1 MRAWDCQSL
10 PSPLIGAFLPHYT
23 LKVPLGLYP
32 NQSPSFI
39 AEWINVVAETVDN
52 AVRGIRA
59 KDKSIR
65 ELLSNVQYSIDF
77 YQREYQWQS
86 KQCHEL
92 IADLT
97 GRFLDAYRPSHVRQD
112 VAQYPA
118 YYLGSIVLS
127 KKTDGLFIVDGQQRL
142 TTLTLLLIYL
152 RNQQRQ
158 FGETEDPNLDSLIQS
173 TQYGKKNFNIDV
185 DDRRAVIDSL
195 YNGTAPEVNPVDSA
209 IGVSAANMAE
219 RYVDIEESF
228 PDQCKG
234 QALAFFA
241 DWLIERVQMV
251 EIIAFSDE
259 DAYTVFETMNDRG
272 LTLSPADMLK
282 GYLLSNIRDVEVRS
296 VGDEIWKTSVSTLQ
310 SSSAKDAKNDF
321 FRTWFRGQFAQSVG
335 HPKDTDYE
343 RLGPEFHRWLR
354 AKADNVG
361 LKHSDDFARFVTKE
375 LPVFARVYTF
385 LNEAQSEFTKHN
397 QLLYYVSQA
406 RIDDGLLYMSVVSS
420 TDSREENEA
429 KIRIVAR
436 FLDIFVYRR
445 LWAGKNLTKP
455 ALKASFLPLARELRD
470 LDLPELTARLY
481 AELTKPGHDDFG
493 TPPPLLTNSYRRKI
507 HRLLARLINH
517 VEQACT
523 GQDPYPNLVVVSG
536 RSRYDIEHIWPH
548 KFHEYRNL
556 FNDES
561 EFESYRNRLGSLLL
575 IPSYLNQSYNA
586 MKTSQKIPMY
596 GRSDH
601 PLLVASLAS
610 SAYQRNP
617 AFTEWIK
624 KSGLNFVPYD
634 LPDRPFNKTASDSR
648 LELYRE
654 LARQIWS
661 AENIISDSGL
671 QTQAVR
677 ERASEIRSSL
687 VTDVIDDDS
696 GRVSGSVKL
705 LDLILAGVIRAGDRL
720 IGREAGATS
729 NASATVLDDG
739 RIELENGNR
748 HTAPSSAA
756 MDLGLDKTI
765 NGWTFWIHQP
775 TKCTLADLR
784 QQLLSIDEGQID
796 LFDEG

>member
-1 MRAWDCQSL
+1 MTELQD
-10 PSPLIGAFLPHYT
+10 IT
-23 LKVPLGLYP
+23 
-32 NQSPSFI
+32 I
-39 AEWINVVAETVDN
+39 
-52 AVRGIRA
+52 RGVQA

-86 KQCHEL
+86 KQCFEL
-92 IADLT
+92 ITDLT

-112 VAQYPA
+112 VATYPA

-158 FGETEDPNLDSLIQS
+158 LGENTDPNLDSLIQS

-185 DDRRAVIDSL
+185 DDRRAVIESL
-195 YNGTAPEVNPVDSA
+195 YSGNPPELNTADNAD
-209 IGVSAANMAE
+209 GVSAVNVSAINMAE
-219 RYVDIEESF
+219 RYIDIEECF
-228 PDQCKG
+228 PEDCKG

-282 GYLLSNIRDVEVRS
+282 GYLLSNIRDNEVRNA
-296 VGDEIWKTSVSTLQ
+296 GDEIWKNSVSTLQ

-354 AKADNVG
+354 AKADEIG
-361 LKHSDDFARFVTKE
+361 LKHSNDFARFVIDE
-375 LPVFARVYTF
+375 LPVFARIYTF
-385 LNEAQSEFTKHN
+385 LNNAQTKFTKQN
-397 QLLYYVSQA
+397 EMLYYVSQA
-406 RIDDGLLYMSVVSS
+406 RVDDGLLYMSVVSAS
-420 TDSREENEA
+420 DSREVNEA
-429 KIRIVAR
+429 RIRIVAR

-455 ALKASFLPLARELRD
+455 ALKASFLPLARELRG

-481 AELTKPGHDDFG
+481 AELTKPGHDDFD

-517 VEQACT
+517 VEQAAT
-523 GQDPYPNLVVVSG
+523 GQDPYPTLVVVSG

-548 KFHEYRNL
+548 KFHDYKDI
-556 FNDES
+556 FSDES

-586 MKTSQKIPMY
+586 MKTSEKIPMY

-610 SAYQRNP
+610 SAYRKNP
-617 AFTEWIK
+617 KFTDWIK
-624 KSGLNFVPYD
+624 TTSLSFVPYD
-634 LPDRPFNKTASDSR
+634 MPDRPFNRAASDAR
-648 LELYRE
+648 LELYRG

-661 AENIISDSGL
+661 AENVIYDTEL
-671 QTQAVR
+671 EAHAVR
-677 ERASEIRSSL
+677 ERANEIRSGLAADADPDDPTRNSSSIKL
-687 VTDVIDDDS
+687 VD
-696 GRVSGSVKL
+696 L
-705 LDLILAGVIRAGDRL
+705 LLAGVINVGDL
-720 IGREAGATS
+720 LLGREAGATS
-729 NASATVLDDG
+729 NAAAVVLEDG
-739 RIELENGNR
+739 RIELENGKR

-775 TKCTLADLR
+775 SKCTLAELR
-784 QQLLSIDEGQID
+784 QRLLSNDEDQPD
-796 LFDEG
+796 LFEEE

>member
-1 MRAWDCQSL
+1 MTELQD
-10 PSPLIGAFLPHYT
+10 IT
-23 LKVPLGLYP
+23 
-32 NQSPSFI
+32 I
-39 AEWINVVAETVDN
+39 
-52 AVRGIRA
+52 RGVQA

-86 KQCHEL
+86 KQCYEL
-92 IADLT
+92 ITDLT

-112 VAQYPA
+112 VATYPA

-158 FGETEDPNLDSLIQS
+158 LGENADPNLDSLIQS

-185 DDRRAVIDSL
+185 DDRRAVIESL
-195 YNGTAPEVNPVDSA
+195 YSGNPPELNTADNAD
-209 IGVSAANMAE
+209 GVSAINMAD
-219 RYVDIEESF
+219 RYVDIEECF
-228 PDQCKG
+228 PEECKG

-282 GYLLSNIRDVEVRS
+282 GYLLSNIRDIEVRNA
-296 VGDEIWKTSVSTLQ
+296 GDEIWKNSVSTLQ

-354 AKADNVG
+354 AKADEIG
-361 LKHSDDFARFVTKE
+361 LKHSTDFARFVIDE
-375 LPVFARVYTF
+375 LPVFSRIYTF
-385 LNEAQSEFTKHN
+385 LNDAQTTFTKQN
-397 QLLYYVSQA
+397 EMLYYVSQA
-406 RIDDGLLYMSVVSS
+406 RVDDGLLYMSVVSAS
-420 TDSREENEA
+420 DSREVNEA
-429 KIRIVAR
+429 RIRIVAR

-455 ALKASFLPLARELRD
+455 ALKASFVPLARELRG

-481 AELTKPGHDDFG
+481 AELTKPGHDDFD

-517 VEQACT
+517 VEQAAT

-548 KFHEYRNL
+548 KFHDYKDI
-556 FNDES
+556 FSDES

-586 MKTSQKIPMY
+586 MKTSEKIPMY

-617 AFTEWIK
+617 KFTDWIK
-624 KSGLNFVPYD
+624 TTSLSFVPYD
-634 LPDRPFNKTASDSR
+634 MPDRPFNRAASDSR
-648 LELYRE
+648 LELYRG

-661 AENIISDSGL
+661 AENVIYDTEL
-671 QTQAVR
+671 EAHAVR
-677 ERASEIRSSL
+677 ARANEIRSGL
-687 VTDVIDDDS
+687 AADADPDDS
-696 GRVSGSVKL
+696 TRNSSSIKL
-705 LDLILAGVIRAGDRL
+705 VDLLLAGVINVGDL
-720 IGREAGATS
+720 LLGREAGATS
-729 NASATVLDDG
+729 NAAAVVLEDG
-739 RIELENGNR
+739 PIELENGKR

-775 TKCTLADLR
+775 SKCTLAELR
-784 QQLLSIDEGQID
+784 QRLLSNDEDQPD
-796 LFDEG
+796 LFEEE

>member
-1 MRAWDCQSL
+1 M
-10 PSPLIGAFLPHYT
+10 
-23 LKVPLGLYP
+23 
-32 NQSPSFI
+32 
-39 AEWINVVAETVDN
+39 AETQDV
-52 AVRGIRA
+52 AIRGVRA

-77 YQREYQWQS
+77 YQREFQWQS
-86 KQCHEL
+86 KQCYEL
-92 IADLT
+92 ISDLT
-97 GRFLDAYRPSHVRQD
+97 ERFLDAYRPFHVRQD
-112 VAQYPA
+112 VATYPA

-127 KKTDGLFIVDGQQRL
+127 QKTDGLFIVDGQQRL
-142 TTLTLLLIYL
+142 TTLTLLLIFL
-152 RNQQRQ
+152 RNQQIQ
-158 FGETEDPNLDSLIQS
+158 LGESEDPNLDSLIQS

-195 YNGTAPEVNPVDSA
+195 YNGSQPEFNTTDGAVA
-209 IGVSAANMAE
+209 VSATNMAE
-219 RYVDIEESF
+219 RYIDIEESF

-282 GYLLSNIRDVEVRS
+282 GYLLSNIRDVEVRNA
-296 VGDEIWKTSVSTLQ
+296 GDEIWKTSVSTLQ

-354 AKADNVG
+354 AKAENIG
-361 LKHSDDFARFVTKE
+361 LKHSDDFARFVINE

-385 LNEAQSEFTKHN
+385 LNEAQTVFEPQN

-406 RIDDGLLYMSVVSS
+406 RIDDRLLYMSVVSAS
-420 TDSREENEA
+420 DSRETNEA
-429 KIRIVAR
+429 RIRIVAR
-436 FLDIFVYRR
+436 FLDIFIYRR
-445 LWAGKNLTKP
+445 LWAGKNLTIP
-455 ALKASFLPLARELRD
+455 ALKGTFVSLARELRG

-481 AELTKPGHDDFG
+481 AELTKPGHDDFD

-517 VEQACT
+517 IERATT

-548 KFHEYRNL
+548 KFHDYRHI
-556 FNDES
+556 FSDES

-586 MKTSQKIPMY
+586 MKTSEKIPMY

-601 PLLVASLAS
+601 PLLVASLTS
-610 SAYQRNP
+610 SAYQRNSK
-617 AFTEWIK
+617 FTDWIK
-624 KSGLNFVPYD
+624 TTGLKFVPYD
-634 LPDRPFNKTASDSR
+634 TPDQPFTRAASDAR
-648 LELYRE
+648 VELYRG
-654 LARQIWS
+654 LSRQIWS
-661 AENIISDSGL
+661 AENIIHDSGL
-671 QTQAVR
+671 EAQVVHA
-677 ERASEIRSSL
+677 RANEIRSSL
-687 VTDVIDDDS
+687 AVDTDPDDPGRISS
-696 GRVSGSVKL
+696 GIKL
-705 LDLILAGVIRAGDRL
+705 VDLLLAGVVKVGDL
-720 IGREAGATS
+720 LLGREAGATAT
-729 NASATVLDDG
+729 ASAVVLEDG
-739 RIELENGNR
+739 RIELDNGKR
-748 HTAPSSAA
+748 YTAPSSAA

-775 TKCTLADLR
+775 SKCTLAELR
-784 QQLLSIDEGQID
+784 QQLLSDEDDQLD
-796 LFDEG
+796 LFDEKE